1 MSSSFGY
8 AAMLTSMSGAVLFW
22 YLSFLWRTWSPV
34 TGLCVLGNWKKNA
47 SDWAYITCDLK
58 RRDRDSNPG
67 YIAVRLFSRQVQ
79 STTLPSLQYVCLSPY
94 DGAKLALF
102 VHSCKNADTHCA
114 KKCYWKATSIY
125 LFGVTLHRPSAY
137 FQIVNIIHVRVFN
150 LISMGSARPFC
161 PVHRHV

>member
-114 KKCYWKATSIY
+114 KNVIEKPHPSTFCCYFASPISIIPNCKHY
-125 LFGVTLHRPSAY
+125 PCS
-137 FQIVNIIHVRVFN
+137 
-150 LISMGSARPFC
+150 SP
-161 PVHRHV
+161 